1 MARLLIV
8 EDQKTLLES
17 LRFGLEE
24 EGHLVQ
30 CASTGQDGYHLAR
43 RTPFDAVILDLMLP
57 DGDGLRLLTRLRT
70 EQFVKPILIVTA
82 RDSVQDRVKG
92 LDCGADDY
100 LVKPFAF
107 SELVAR
113 LRALLRRAAGTAD
126 SMDAVLRVADLT
138 MDLIKRQV
146 VRGDRE
152 LELTQR
158 QFMVLEYLIRHKN
171 QIVTREM
178 LAVDVWK
185 ATTATWTNVIE
196 VQINHLRK
204 KIQLQGLPPLLRTVR
219 GEGYVIGEV
228 P

>member
-1 MARLLIV
+1 MARLLVV

-24 EGHLVQ
+24 EGYQVQ
-30 CASTGQDGYHLAR
+30 IATTGQDAYHLAR

-57 DGDGLRLLTRLRT
+57 DGDGLGLLTRLRT
-70 EQFVKPILIVTA
+70 EHFVKPILIVTA

-92 LDCGADDY
+92 LDRGADDY
-100 LVKPFAF
+100 LIKAFAF

-113 LRALLRRAAGTAD
+113 LRALLRRVAGNGD
-126 SMDAVLRVADLT
+126 STDAVLRVADLT

-146 VRGDRE
+146 TRADRE
-152 LELTQR
+152 LEMTQR
-158 QFMVLEYLIRHKN
+158 QFVVLEYLIRHKN

-204 KIQLQGLPPLLRTVR
+204 KIQLQGLPPLLHTVR
-219 GEGYVIGEV
+219 GEGYVIGEL